1 MKDHKV
7 FIGASDS
14 CDFESNTWTFAM
26 NGDFR
31 VGSGEYAIMRL
42 ADYRELLERVGANAM
57 SEQEIKPSAPKPTI
71 CHKHG

>member
-1 MKDHKV
+1 MNDHKV

-26 NGDFR
+26 NGDFM

-42 ADYRELLERVGANAM
+42 ADYKLITEGVP
-57 SEQEIKPSAPKPTI
+57 EIKPSAPKPGI

>member
-1 MKDHKV
+1 MSEHKV
-7 FIGASDS
+7 FFGASDS

-42 ADYRELLERVGANAM
+42 ADYNKLLEIAGENAVQ
-57 SEQEIKPSAPKPTI
+57 SPEIKPSTSKPHF

>member
-1 MKDHKV
+1 MSEHKV

-42 ADYRELLERVGANAM
+42 VDYNQLLEIVGENAM
-57 SEQEIKPSAPKPTI
+57 KSQEPT
-71 CHKHG
+71 